1 MRALRIFVIDD
12 EEILRV
18 SLTDDLKDAGYI
30 VYDYPDAISALA
42 DINKVDVNV
51 VITDIKMPDIDGIE
65 LLKKIKQT
73 NSDIIVIVMTAYG
86 SISSAVDAV
95 KLGAYDYLTK
105 PFQKEEIL
113 LKLTR
118 IQEIKTVKENYQE
131 ITSQLRSKYEVDSGV
146 VASKKMKEVFHAL
159 EMVAKSNSS
168 ILVTGETG
176 TGKEFITNVIHN
188 NSNRRDRPL
197 IKVSCAILSR
207 EVFESEL
214 FGHEKGSFTGAFKN
228 KKGRFEI
235 ADGGTL
241 YLDDID
247 DIPIELQV
255 KLLRVLEESEFERV
269 GGTETIKVD
278 VRVIAST
285 KVDLKKLV
293 SEGKFREDLFYR
305 LNIFPITLHPL
316 RERIEDIPVL
326 IDYYLN
332 RFSNSKLTCDKKVIE
347 VLQKYPW
354 PGNVRELKN
363 LMERLSLICSEGIIT
378 IDKLPIEVITTLS
391 KSEHTHLGAASLE
404 KLITEYECELIRI
417 ALLKFSGNKTKAAE
431 FLQIPPSTLRS
442 KLEKYGIKE

>member
-18 SLTDDLKDAGYI
+18 SLTDDLKDAGYM

-51 VITDIKMPDIDGIE
+51 VITDIKMPDMDGIE

-105 PFQKEEIL
+105 PFQKEEVL

-118 IQEIKTVKENYQE
+118 IEEIKTVKENYQE

-146 VASKKMKEVFHAL
+146 VASKKMQEVFHAL

-332 RFSNSKLTCDKKVIE
+332 RFSNGKLTCDKKVIE

-363 LMERLSLICSEGIIT
+363 LMERLSLICSEGMIT